1 MMSKDTSL
9 ERHITGQLNRL
20 AEGTLHDP
28 FSVLGSHSQQNGKS
42 RVRVWV
48 PGATTV
54 ELMDSGI
61 ALEQTAVA
69 GLFEVELADPP
80 QHHHLRCCCE
90 SGEQWEEWSPYTFP
104 TTISDFDLH
113 LFGEGNHQQVWRFL
127 GADPLTLDGIE
138 GVRFSVWAP
147 AAERVSVAGDF
158 NHWNTLRHPMRVH
171 GSSGVWELFIP
182 GVAVGS
188 HYKFEIRNRDT
199 GNQVLKADPYAKA
212 AELRPGTAS
221 VVAAPP
227 AHQWRDRAWMEQRS
241 EQNWQQ
247 QPVSIYELHAGSWQV
262 GEEGA
267 FLNYRELAH
276 RLVDYV
282 KALGFTHIELMPVME
297 HPLDQ
302 SWGYQVTGYYAPTAR
317 YGSPDDLRYLVD
329 HCHLNGIGVIVDW
342 VPAHFPRDEFALARF
357 DGTALYEH
365 EDPRQGEHPD
375 WDTLIFNYGRNEVSN
390 FLFSNAIY
398 WMDQFHIDGLRVD
411 AVASMLYLDYS
422 RKDGE
427 WVPNAHG
434 GRENLEAIAFLRQL
448 NEIIHQAYPGAWV
461 IAEESTAW
469 PMVSRP
475 VYLGGLGFTMKWNM
489 GWMHDTLGYFRN
501 DPIHRR
507 YHQDRL
513 TFGQLYAYTENFV
526 LPLSHD
532 EVVHGKGSLIGKMA
546 GDEWQ
551 RFANLR
557 LLYCWQFLH
566 PGKPLLFMGG
576 EFAQSSEWDSNRPLD
591 WWLLQFPYH
600 SGVQTL
606 VADLNHHYRQRD
618 ALHRYDFE
626 QRGFEWVD
634 CHDVEQS
641 IFSFIRWGDG
651 DPVVVIFNMTPVP
664 RQGYRI
670 GLPSGGV
677 WQELL
682 NSDANAYGG
691 SGVGNGGAVTSER
704 EPWMGREHSVSLQL
718 PPLAALV
725 LTPFRE

>member
-1 MMSKDTSL
+1 
-9 ERHITGQLNRL
+9 
-20 AEGTLHDP
+20 
-28 FSVLGSHSQQNGKS
+28 
-42 RVRVWV
+42 
-48 PGATTV
+48 
-54 ELMDSGI
+54 
-61 ALEQTAVA
+61 
-69 GLFEVELADPP
+69 
-80 QHHHLRCCCE
+80 
-90 SGEQWEEWSPYTFP
+90 
-104 TTISDFDLH
+104 
-113 LFGEGNHQQVWRFL
+113 
-127 GADPLTLDGIE
+127 
-138 GVRFSVWAP
+138 
-147 AAERVSVAGDF
+147 
-158 NHWNTLRHPMRVH
+158 
-171 GSSGVWELFIP
+171 
-182 GVAVGS
+182 
-188 HYKFEIRNRDT
+188 
-199 GNQVLKADPYAKA
+199 
-212 AELRPGTAS
+212 
-221 VVAAPP
+221 
-227 AHQWRDRAWMEQRS
+227 MEQRS

-411 AVASMLYLDYS
+411 AGASMLYIDYS